1 MFDIKTKRINL
12 MGFEDTKPKTK
23 EEELKD
29 LLDYLE
35 ETRFNFACF
44 VDSFK
49 RYLVKA
55 GIITKDD

>member
-1 MFDIKTKRINL
+1 MKENNFT
-12 MGFEDTKPKTK
+12 DTKLRSK

-29 LLDYLE
+29 CMEFLE

-49 RYLVKA
+49 RYLGKA
-55 GIITKDD
+55 GILLKE